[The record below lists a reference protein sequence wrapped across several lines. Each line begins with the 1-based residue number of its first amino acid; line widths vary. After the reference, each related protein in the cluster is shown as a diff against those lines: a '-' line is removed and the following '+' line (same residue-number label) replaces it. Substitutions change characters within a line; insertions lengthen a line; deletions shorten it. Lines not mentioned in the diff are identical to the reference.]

1 MMVERSAQWLREAA
15 VTDRRVALLRGINVG
30 GAKRISMG
38 DLRAL
43 FAGLGYGD
51 VRTLLNSGNV
61 VFTVT
66 KRSTGDQAERI
77 ERAIADRLGVTT
89 RVTVLLG
96 REVAEA
102 IRENPLKRV
111 AADPS
116 RLLFLTL
123 RDSAVLTQLRP
134 LLKERWEPEALALG
148 KRVAYL
154 WCARGISDSRL
165 WTAVHR
171 VIGDAG
177 TARNLTTMT
186 KLLGLVHERT
196 ESEG

>member
-1 MMVERSAQWLREAA
+1 VGTSVREAA
-15 VTDRRVALLRGINVG
+15 VTDRRIALLRGINVG
-30 GAKRISMG
+30 RAKRISMG

-61 VFTVT
+61 VFTVA
-66 KRSTGDQAERI
+66 KRHTGDQADRI

-116 RLLFLTL
+116 RLLFLAL

-148 KRVAYL
+148 TRVAYL

-165 WTAVHR
+165 WTAAHR
-171 VIGDAG
+171 AIGDAG

-186 KLLGLVHERT
+186 KLLALVDERT